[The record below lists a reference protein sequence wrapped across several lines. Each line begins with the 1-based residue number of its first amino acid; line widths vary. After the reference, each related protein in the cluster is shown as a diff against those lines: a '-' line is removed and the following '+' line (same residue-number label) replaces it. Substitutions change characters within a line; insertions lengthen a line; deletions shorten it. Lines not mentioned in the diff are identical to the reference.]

1 MDCITERGTI
11 MNSRNKALIIG
22 GLVGSALGVLA
33 AWLYLRA
40 AREEEAVPPQ
50 AVPPGKMFKLGL
62 AIMEVLRQ
70 VATLGEREAE
80 GRKRGRLRKR

>member
-1 MDCITERGTI
+1 

-33 AWLYLRA
+33 AWLYLRTP
-40 AREEEAVPPQ
+40 REKEAVPPQ